1 LLFGL
6 SNERSSIF
14 AIEQI
19 RELSPVRFLPFIFLL
34 VSTIGYSQKVAVVL
48 SGGAAKGLAHIGVL
62 KALEENEIPID
73 CIIGTSMG
81 GIVGGCYAAGM
92 SPSQIEDI
100 VLSKDFLDWVNGRF
114 ESGRT
119 YYYFKKDNDASFIK
133 LNLSLDSTFSFL
145 VNTSIASDLS
155 LNFAL
160 AEKLAQPSA
169 IAKNNF
175 DSLFIPLRVMAS
187 DIFTQSEIVLDK
199 GVLSDALRTTQTAP
213 FFYNPIRVD
222 GKYLFDG
229 GVYNN
234 FPVDVAQRIFKPD
247 VIIGSNVSSKVY
259 NSYPYGEDEKLISRS
274 LLYMLLDKSNPGDV
288 PENGVYIQS
297 DLSSYTAFDFTK
309 AKAMIDSGY
318 YQTLRQMPEIK
329 SKVAARRTC
338 ETVAETRNRFND
350 KTPPIVVENIRF
362 DGFTKN
368 QQKYFNRFFKSGK
381 RPLYY
386 NEIKTGYYKLVSE
399 PYFNNLYPSFLFDPI
414 KKNFDFKLTRRP
426 QNNLQIDFGGVIAT
440 RSISNIFL
448 GLNYYYFNRT
458 LTHTSVNFFAGN
470 FYKSALI
477 KTRFDFPFLG
487 QFYVEPELI
496 FNSWS
501 FLQGDDIV
509 QKKFTPTVLDR
520 VDRRYGL
527 NIGLPLGDQYK
538 LVLNGSFM
546 ANNDQYINN
555 EYLVSTDTLD
565 ALKIKGYRAGLSVST
580 NSLNRKQY
588 ASEGR
593 AYIFSANWFNL
604 DEELDPGNTSV
615 LKSITSSSRTWIQG
629 KVTLEQYFR
638 TGIYSSGYYLEGVLS
653 NQPTFSNY
661 FGSII
666 YAPAFN
672 PIQDSRTLLLQ
683 NFRAYNY
690 LAGGWRNV
698 FTLRKS
704 LDLRIE
710 GYAFKPISDIIKGVD
725 QNAKLSEN
733 IKIYFAGT
741 AGLVMH
747 TGIGPI
753 SLNLNYYD
761 DKNRQFGVLLHVG
774 FLLFNKTSIE

>member
-1 LLFGL
+1 MLVGVLHKVRILLISFVFVWTN
-6 SNERSSIF
+6 S
-14 AIEQI
+14 
-19 RELSPVRFLPFIFLL
+19 
-34 VSTIGYSQKVAVVL
+34 YSQKVAVVL

-73 CIIGTSMG
+73 CVIGTSMG
-81 GIVGGCYAAGM
+81 GIIGGCYAAGM
-92 SPSQIEDI
+92 SPAQIEDI
-100 VLSKDFLDWVNGRF
+100 VLSKEFLDWVNGRF
-114 ESGRT
+114 ESGRS

-145 VNTSIASDLS
+145 INTSIASDLS

-175 DSLFIPLRVMAS
+175 DSLFVPLRIMAS

-234 FPVDVAQRIFKPD
+234 FPVDVAQRVFQPD

-259 NSYPYGEDEKLISRS
+259 NTYPYGEDEKLISRS
-274 LLYMLLDKSNPGDV
+274 LLYMLLDKSDPNDIPD
-288 PENGVYIQS
+288 NGIYIQS
-297 DLSSYTAFDFTK
+297 DLSTYTAFDFSS

-318 YQTLRQMPEIK
+318 FQTIRQMPEIK
-329 SKVAARRTC
+329 SKVTARRTC
-338 ETVAETRNRFND
+338 EVVASARNQFNH
-350 KTPPIVVENIRF
+350 KTPPIVVDNIQF
-362 DGFTKN
+362 EGFNKK
-368 QQKYFNRFFKSGK
+368 QQFYFNRFFKSGK

-399 PYFNNLYPSFLFDPI
+399 PYFNNLYPSFLFNPV

-426 QNNLQIDFGGVIAT
+426 QNNLQVDFGGVIAT

-448 GLNYYYFNRT
+448 GLNYYYFDRA
-458 LTHTSVNFFAGN
+458 LIHTSVNFFAGN
-470 FYKSALI
+470 FYKSVLF

-487 QFYVEPELI
+487 QFYAEPEMI
-496 FNSWS
+496 INSWS

-520 VDRRYGL
+520 VDRRYGI
-527 NIGLPLGDQYK
+527 NIGFPVGDQYK
-538 LVLNGSFM
+538 LVFNGAFIR
-546 ANNDQYINN
+546 NNDQYVNN
-555 EYLVSTDTLD
+555 DYLVSTDTLD
-565 ALKIKGYRAGLSVST
+565 ALTLKGARAGFSFSSS
-580 NSLNRKQY
+580 SLNRKQY
-588 ASEGR
+588 ASQGR
-593 AYIFSANWFNL
+593 AYTFSANWFNV
-604 DEELDPGNTSV
+604 DEQLSPGNTSI
-615 LKSITSSSRTWIQG
+615 LKSPTSTLRTWIQG
-629 KVTLEQYFR
+629 KITLEQYFK

-672 PIQDSRTLLLQ
+672 PMQDSRTLLLQ

-698 FTLRKS
+698 FNVRKS
-704 LDLRIE
+704 FDFRLE
-710 GYAFKPISDIIKGVD
+710 AYAFKPIVGISRGGDQQAVLKDDI
-725 QNAKLSEN
+725 
-733 IKIYFAGT
+733 IKIYFAAS

-747 TGIGPI
+747 TSVGPI
-753 SLNLNYYD
+753 GFSVNYYD

-774 FLLFNKTSIE
+774 FILFNKTSME